1 VLFIWGVFETR
12 FKEEGFPRFKGS
24 DWFARV
30 LYITKSVWLY
40 LSLTQNDYHRV
51 VKTLQLKFANSYNTY
66 IYTHIYIDID
76 EIPIYKPS
84 FSSVIFQP
92 RLMTP
97 EGKPQK
103 KWTADGEPFW
113 DIPPTRES
121 IGNMSSVQK
130 PGWLMMIKV
139 PSGKLT

>member
-1 VLFIWGVFETR
+1 MLFIWGVFKTR

-66 IYTHIYIDID
+66 MYIYTHIYID

-103 KWTADGEPFW
+103 NGRPMVNLFGTSHQLG
-113 DIPPTRES
+113 S
-121 IGNMSSVQK
+121 
-130 PGWLMMIKV
+130 L
-139 PSGKLT
+139 